1 MLIPFPVSNLSFLV
15 AFFLYL
21 TDDIDD
27 VFLYTYLHVNRKR
40 IECVTKKNLAYV
52 FFMVHYYRNRFRI
65 HCR

>member
-40 IECVTKKNLAYV
+40 IECVTKK
-52 FFMVHYYRNRFRI
+52 I
-65 HCR
+65 